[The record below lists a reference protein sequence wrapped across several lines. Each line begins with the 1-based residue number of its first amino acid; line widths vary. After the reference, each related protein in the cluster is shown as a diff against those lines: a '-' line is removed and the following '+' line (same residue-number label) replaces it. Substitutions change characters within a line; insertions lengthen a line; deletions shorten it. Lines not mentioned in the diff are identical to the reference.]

1 MLQVLTFMPCPH
13 WVLCP
18 LKVALLVGWGFASKR
33 QRRSI
38 LGWGGLLCTK
48 KPQNGRF
55 YNLLTRAPLYWH
67 NSQDFPVL
75 FCTKQNGVKVF
86 FEGPL
91 LLVSW
96 ASLFNF
102 LGLKLP
108 FVPHYVSKVVQATI
122 KELHGQFVW
131 KMGSFFISLAKRR
144 EERNSDTHCNFFQQN
159 SLH

>member
-38 LGWGGLLCTK
+38 LGEVFYAQKSHKMAAFTTCWREPHCIDTIAK
-48 KPQNGRF
+48 IFRF
-55 YNLLTRAPLYWH
+55 
-67 NSQDFPVL
+67 F
-75 FCTKQNGVKVF
+75 FCTKQNCVKVF